1 MSDIKKTITFV
12 DSVKVL
18 DHDGAIEFEAAAGD
32 TVNLP
37 APSANRWI
45 RRGKAVAGKAAKP
58 VTSEKAAPEQKKAT
72 RQVPLTAADDAK
84 KTSTVKAK
92 PSATAKKASNKK
104 QAD

>member
-1 MSDIKKTITFV
+1 MSDIKKTVTFV
-12 DSVKVL
+12 DSVEVM
-18 DHDGAIEFEAAAGD
+18 DHDGNIEFKAAAGD
-32 TVNLP
+32 TVDLL

-45 RRGKAVAGKAAKP
+45 RRGKAVAGKAGKP
-58 VTSEKAAPEQKKAT
+58 VAKKPDAPEQPKAT

-92 PSATAKKASNKK
+92 KSATKTKAEQKK

>member
-1 MSDIKKTITFV
+1 MSDIKKTVTFV
-12 DSVKVL
+12 DSVEVV
-18 DHDGAIEFEAAAGD
+18 DHAGAIEFEAAAGD
-32 TVNLP
+32 TVDLP

-58 VTSEKAAPEQKKAT
+58 AKNEKPAPENKKPA
-72 RQVPLTAADDAK
+72 RQAPLTAVDGPK

-92 PSATAKKASNKK
+92 PSATAKKTSNKK